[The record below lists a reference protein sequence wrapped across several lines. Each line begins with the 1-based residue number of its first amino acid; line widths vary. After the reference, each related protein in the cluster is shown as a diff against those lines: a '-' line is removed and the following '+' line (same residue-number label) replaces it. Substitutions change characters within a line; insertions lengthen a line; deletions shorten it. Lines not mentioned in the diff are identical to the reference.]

1 MIYLDYAAT
10 TPIRPE
16 VIAVYNEV
24 AEQYYG
30 NASSLH
36 DVGTK
41 AERAITLCREK
52 FAQFLNGEKDGVYFT
67 SGGSE
72 ANILAVRSLILGNN
86 SKGRH
91 LITTEV
97 EHASLY
103 HLFKQLEIEGYK
115 VTFLGVNAKGQID
128 IDELRQA
135 IQPDTILASIQYANS
150 ETGVIQPVA
159 EIGALLKQHQVIF
172 HTDAVQ
178 AFGKIPLDVEFCKI
192 DSVSIASH
200 KIYGPKG
207 NGACYI
213 RPDVQW
219 NSVHTGATHQN
230 GFRMGTVD
238 VPGVV
243 AFTTAAELLINEAT
257 TEQARLQ
264 RLRTYFIEKITTT
277 TQGEIQVEGH
287 PTEQLPHIIGL
298 SCNKVQGQ
306 YIMLECNRYGIA
318 ISTGSACQVGQQ
330 EPSRT
335 MLATGKTVDIAN
347 SFIRLSFGLQTK
359 EEEVDKVVTVIEKV
373 MMEI

>member
-16 VIAVYNEV
+16 VLAVYNEV

-52 FAQFLNGEKDGVYFT
+52 FAQFLNGKKDGIYFT

-103 HLFKQLEIEGYK
+103 YLFKQLEIEGYK

-178 AFGKIPLDVEFCKI
+178 AFGKIP
-192 DSVSIASH
+192 
-200 KIYGPKG
+200 
-207 NGACYI
+207 
-213 RPDVQW
+213 
-219 NSVHTGATHQN
+219 
-230 GFRMGTVD
+230 
-238 VPGVV
+238 
-243 AFTTAAELLINEAT
+243 
-257 TEQARLQ
+257 
-264 RLRTYFIEKITTT
+264 
-277 TQGEIQVEGH
+277 
-287 PTEQLPHIIGL
+287 
-298 SCNKVQGQ
+298 
-306 YIMLECNRYGIA
+306 
-318 ISTGSACQVGQQ
+318 
-330 EPSRT
+330 
-335 MLATGKTVDIAN
+335 
-347 SFIRLSFGLQTK
+347 
-359 EEEVDKVVTVIEKV
+359 
-373 MMEI
+373 